1 MRKILIG
8 LIAVFYL
15 ACSCGLVVNFHHCM
29 DQLAS
34 ISLFDDK
41 DHDDGNCSK
50 CGMDKR
56 QYSCCNDQVVSLKI
70 EDIHQPSF
78 EIDLPSVQF
87 NQIVSFEND
96 ADFSFLR
103 QTELTSFKENE
114 SPPESLSNKRYRT
127 LRVFRI

>member
-1 MRKILIG
+1 MRKVLIG
-8 LIAVFYL
+8 LIAVIYL
-15 ACSCGLVVNFHHCM
+15 TCSAGLVVNFHHCM

-56 QYSCCNDQVVSLKI
+56 QYTCCNDQVVSLKI
-70 EDIHQPSF
+70 EDTHQPSF
-78 EIDLPSVQF
+78 EIGLPSVQF
-87 NQIVSFEND
+87 HKIVDLEYVDDVSF
-96 ADFSFLR
+96 LL

-114 SPPESLSNKRYRT
+114 SPPELLSNKRYRT
-127 LRVFRI
+127 LRIFRI